1 MKNTGG
7 RTIMKI
13 YSFSDVFKKKTTE
26 FNRGYREESARIEL
40 AHKIKS
46 ERESQKL
53 TQKVVAKRASMPQSV
68 IARLESG
75 EHGISVDTLGRVA
88 TALGKQIALV

>member
-1 MKNTGG
+1 MKNTSGKN
-7 RTIMKI
+7 TVKI
-13 YSFSDVFKKKTTE
+13 YSFDEVFKKKTKE
-26 FNRGYREESARIEL
+26 FSRGYREESARIEL

-68 IARLESG
+68 VARLESG

-88 TALGKQIALV
+88 AALGKRVALV